1 MTDPTLDEL
10 FGEEGGAPEPRST
23 TIVALLAAGLTMTI
37 LGLACSSAP
46 GGMLVLLAWYLV
58 GKDMDRL
65 DNGYLPADARPRVR
79 RLQHA
84 TWASVAVVLVAF
96 GVQAWLLG
104 MGVYDL
110 LWGVALQ
117 AVGRWVGAA

>member
-1 MTDPTLDEL
+1 MSDPSLDEL
-10 FGEEGGAPEPRST
+10 FGEDGGVPEPRAG
-23 TIVALLAAGLTMTI
+23 TIVALLATGLTLTI
-37 LGLACSSAP
+37 LGLACSAAP

-58 GKDMDRL
+58 GKDMDRV

-79 RLQHA
+79 RLQQA

-96 GVQAWLLG
+96 AVQAWLLS
-104 MGVYDL
+104 MGVYDV

-117 AVGRWVGAA
+117 AVGRWVGAG

>member
-1 MTDPTLDEL
+1 MSDPSIDEL
-10 FGEEGGAPEPRST
+10 FGEEGGAPEPRSA
-23 TIVALLAAGLTMTI
+23 TIIGLLATGVSLTI

-58 GKDMDRL
+58 GKDMDRV
-65 DNGYLPADARPRVR
+65 DNGFLPADARPKVR
-79 RLQHA
+79 RLQQA
-84 TWASVAVVLVAF
+84 TWASVAVVIAAF
-96 GVQAWLLG
+96 AVQAWLLSV
-104 MGVYDL
+104 GVYDV